1 MADSKGRIGPDD
13 LGIGLGPASDAAVFR
28 WLVACQLFGARISQD
43 IAARTFTELD
53 KAGVLTPR
61 KLAGADWQ
69 RLVDLLG
76 AGGYRRYDESTARE
90 LIAVGKLAVDKYRG
104 KITRIRGRGEQEA
117 GCRPV
122 AGIPGSRAYS
132 GADLPA
138 GDGTDLEI
146 VNGAADTRSSAEPAA
161 HPQRRGTDGDD
172 GRSQWPVTFAPTRC
186 ASPPAR

>member
-1 MADSKGRIGPDD
+1 MADSKGRIGPND

-43 IAARTFTELD
+43 IAARTFTELE

-104 KITRIRGRGEQEA
+104 KITRIRE
-117 GCRPV
+117 
-122 AGIPGSRAYS
+122 
-132 GADLPA
+132 
-138 GDGTDLEI
+138 
-146 VNGAADTRSSAEPAA
+146 GAATKTQVADRLQEFQGVGPTAA
-161 HPQRRGTDGDD
+161 QIFLREM
-172 GRSQWPVTFAPTRC
+172 APIWKL
-186 ASPPAR
+186 